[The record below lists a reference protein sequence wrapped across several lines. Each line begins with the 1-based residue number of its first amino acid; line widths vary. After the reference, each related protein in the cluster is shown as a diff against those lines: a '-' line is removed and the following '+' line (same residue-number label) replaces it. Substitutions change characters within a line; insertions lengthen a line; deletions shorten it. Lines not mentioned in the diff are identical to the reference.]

1 MLYREFG
8 KTGVKVSQL
17 GFGAM
22 RLPVI
27 DDDYGKIDYE
37 KAVLMVRKAIDEGV
51 NYLDTAWPYHSG
63 TSEAFCAKV
72 MEDGYRDKVKIAT
85 KSPVWDVKEPD
96 DFYRF
101 LDQQLDNLK
110 VDDIDF
116 YLLHA
121 LSKENWDKCKKG
133 DYTTFL
139 DKAKASGKIKYAG
152 FSFHDDIGLFKE
164 IVDAYPWDFCQI
176 QLNYMDETYQAGLEG
191 MAYAKEKGI
200 GVVIM
205 EPLRGGTLAKTELPK
220 KLADIWGRA
229 KVQRTPAEWA
239 LKYLWNNELVD
250 VVLSGMS
257 NMDQVE
263 ENIKIA
269 SETPIDSL
277 TELESALIDEA
288 KAFFIEKTVV
298 NCTSCQYCMPCPV
311 GVNIPENFWALN
323 HDSQFDDP
331 GKADFWIN
339 GWLSKEARASSCVD
353 CGKCESH
360 CPQNIEI
367 RKYLKLVTKK
377 YEKVEDQ

>member
-277 TELESALIDEA
+277 TELESTLIDEA